1 MSVGRAV
8 SVALRGL
15 DGVVVEVEA
24 DVGRGLPGM
33 HIGGLGDAAV
43 AEARDRVRTAAV
55 NSALGWPRTKIVVS
69 MSPAS
74 LRKHGSAFDL
84 AIVCAVLSS
93 ALGEDDPARGRLE
106 RTALLGEVGLDGTV
120 RRVRGVLPSVMAARD
135 AGLGRV
141 VVPAAN
147 LGEAALV
154 GGIDVVGVSSLAQLW
169 RWALTGAG
177 GDAAE
182 GGEVGVVTCDLP
194 DMRDVHGQDEARRAL
209 EVVAAGGHHLFLT
222 GPPGTGKSMLAERL
236 PGILP
241 PLTRAEALEVTAVH
255 SVSGTFGDG
264 DGVDGLITRPPFLAP
279 HHTVSAAALLG
290 GGAGVPRPGAI
301 SLAHGGVLFLDE
313 VSLIPPRVLD
323 ALRTPLERGEVVLM
337 RSRHQV
343 RYPCRVQLVMAANP
357 CPCGAAEPEQCTCPP
372 GVRRRHAAAV
382 SGPLRDRMDVR
393 LVMHPRH
400 SVVAP
405 EPGEESAVIRGR
417 VIEARERARARWA
430 AMGIDAAANAAVPGP
445 VLRRRAP
452 ADDAGMAYLEC
463 RLAERTLT
471 QRGVDRA
478 LRVAWTLADLGG
490 RDRPQLG
497 EVAAACELHAAPDED
512 VAA

>member
-1 MSVGRAV
+1 MSVGRSV
-8 SVALRGL
+8 SVALQGL
-15 DGVVVEVEA
+15 DGVVVAVEA

-55 NSALGWPRTKIVVS
+55 NSGLTWPRTKVVVS

-93 ALGEDDPARGRLE
+93 GLDDGDEARGRLE

-120 RRVRGVLPSVMAARD
+120 RPVQGILPAVIAARD
-135 AGLGRV
+135 AGLRWV

-147 LGEAALV
+147 LDEAALV
-154 GGIDVVGVSSLAQLW
+154 GGIAVGGVSTLAQLW
-169 RWALTGAG
+169 RWALTGDG
-177 GDAAE
+177 VDAPGE
-182 GGEVGVVTCDLP
+182 GRRAVVTQELP
-194 DMRDVHGQDEARRAL
+194 DMRDIHGQDEARRAL

-222 GPPGTGKSMLAERL
+222 GPPGTGKSMLAARL

-241 PLTRAEALEVTAVH
+241 PLAEAEALEVTAVH
-255 SVSGTFGDG
+255 SVSGRIGAHEG
-264 DGVDGLITRPPFLAP
+264 GLITRPPFVAP
-279 HHTVSAAALLG
+279 HHTVTAAALLG
-290 GGAGVPRPGAI
+290 GGSGVPKPGAM

-313 VSLIPPRVLD
+313 VTLMPARVLD
-323 ALRTPLERGEVVLM
+323 ALRTPLERGEVALL

-357 CPCGAAEPEQCTCPP
+357 CPCGAAEPGECTCPP
-372 GVRRRHAAAV
+372 GARRRHMAAV
-382 SGPLRDRMDVR
+382 SGPLRDRIDMQ
-393 LVMHPRH
+393 LSIHPRH
-400 SVVAP
+400 SVVRP
-405 EPGEESAVIRGR
+405 EPGEESAAIRER
-417 VIEARERARARWA
+417 VIVARDRARARWT
-430 AMGIDAAANAAVPGP
+430 AMGIEAAGANASVPGP
-445 VLRRRAP
+445 VLRRNAP

-463 RLAERTLT
+463 RLADRSVT

-478 LRVAWTLADLGG
+478 LRVAWTLADLDG
-490 RDRPQLG
+490 RERPTLEDVAAACDLHAPIEG
-497 EVAAACELHAAPDED
+497 EVAA
-512 VAA
+512 